1 MNINRIASFLR
12 SIDSLSSNYDVYL
25 CSHEMV
31 NATTNFAIAV
41 GRLEDKKEEIE
52 ESEDRNDGQSEP
64 E

>member
-1 MNINRIASFLR
+1 
-12 SIDSLSSNYDVYL
+12 
-25 CSHEMV
+25 MV

>member
-12 SIDSLSSNYDVYL
+12 SVDSLSSNYDVY
-25 CSHEMV
+25 EMV

-41 GRLEDKKEEIE
+41 GRFEDKMEEIE
-52 ESEDRNDGQSEP
+52 ESEDRNDEQSEP